1 MRVMWFVA
9 VSILMFTTV
18 SVAAAQ
24 APMSAGYVTVDSSR
38 IYYTECGTGPVIVL
52 LHDGLTGASGWSAV
66 WPGLCTKFH
75 VLRYDRRGMGR
86 SDPPKAPF
94 SPTADLAALLA
105 DRHIKSATIV
115 GSSAGGGLA
124 IDFALRYPHAV
135 QRLVLLGPVLNGMGF
150 SDHFLERERANMSP
164 LAQGDVRATA
174 TKQANDRYV
183 LAPNHTAARD
193 TLLAIILANPQNLRK
208 RGDLELPLPLVAAA
222 RLGEVHVPTLIL
234 VGEYDIPDVQSHAG
248 AIEFGIWGA
257 RREVVRDAG
266 HLLQLDQPTLL
277 MNRII
282 AFVAESPIAYVSTE
296 QLQAYVGTFSPLAR
310 DQAGSFYVRDGRLVV
325 HFPPGRDI
333 PLYPSS
339 DSTFY
344 TLVGSRPKVAFH
356 RDATGKVIEADIS
369 INGATHSA
377 ARVNGAIPNAPWSAT
392 RPDST
397 ASPHPPAQHTPH

>member
-1 MRVMWFVA
+1 MKTIWLAAASMLA
-9 VSILMFTTV
+9 SITV

-24 APMSAGYVTVDSSR
+24 APTNAGYAKVDSSR
-38 IYYTECGTGPVIVL
+38 IYYKECGTGPVIVL
-52 LHDGLTGASGWSAV
+52 LHDGLTGEAGWNAI
-66 WPGLCTKFH
+66 WPGLCAKFH

-86 SDPPKAPF
+86 SDAPKAPF
-94 SPTADLAALLA
+94 SPTTDLAALLA
-105 DRHIKSATIV
+105 DRHIQSATIV

-124 IDFALRYPHAV
+124 IDFALQYPHAV
-135 QRLVLLGPVLNGMGF
+135 QRLVLLGPVLNGLGF

-174 TKQANDRYV
+174 TKEVNDRYV
-183 LAPNHTAARD
+183 LAPGHTAARD
-193 TLLAIILANPQNLRK
+193 TLLAILLANPQNLRK

-266 HLLQLDQPTLL
+266 HLLQLDQPALL
-277 MNRII
+277 TNRII
-282 AFVAESPIAYVSTE
+282 AFIDESPIAYVSTE
-296 QLQAYVGTFSPLAR
+296 QLQAYVGTFSPIAR
-310 DQAGSFYVRDGRLVV
+310 DQAGSFYIRDGRLLVR
-325 HFPPGRDI
+325 FPPGHDT

-356 RDATGKVIEADIS
+356 HDASGKVTAVDIAIS
-369 INGATHSA
+369 GVMHRAV
-377 ARVNGAIPNAPWSAT
+377 RVEGTN
-392 RPDST
+392 
-397 ASPHPPAQHTPH
+397 